1 MKIGIF
7 ITCLVDVVR
16 PNIGVATVMLLR
28 AAGVLQYTRPAK
40 PVAGKLPI
48 TAAIENRRQL

>member
-28 AAGVLQYTRPAK
+28 AAGVS
-40 PVAGKLPI
+40 PI
-48 TAAIENRRQL
+48 YPPGQTCCGQNCL